1 MSKPAATPL
10 PHPAGAS
17 SAQANLQAMGYMV
30 IAMGAFVCND
40 TLMKVTSDELPLGEM
55 IALRG
60 LISCLIMLP
69 LVALTCGL
77 TTPFRIYSWPVF
89 IRNIAEIGAAFTFL
103 SALFHLPMA
112 DVSGVLQAVPLTITA
127 AAALILRER
136 VGWRRWT
143 ASAVGLVG
151 VLLIIQPGTAAFSV
165 WYVVALGA
173 VLCVTTRDLATRF
186 IAKSAPSLAITFITA
201 LLTTLA
207 GLAMATTETLVM
219 PSLGALLQLTCA
231 GILVLVAYHSLIQA
245 MRIGEISAI
254 APFRYSV
261 VLWAMILGF
270 VVFGEIPSASTIIGS
285 MIVIAAGLYTL
296 HREHVAARKP

>member
-1 MSKPAATPL
+1 MSEPAADPL
-10 PHPAGAS
+10 PQSTTS
-17 SAQANLQAMGYMV
+17 SNAQANLQAMGYMV

-40 TLMKVTSDELPLGEM
+40 TLMKATSDELPLGEM
-55 IALRG
+55 ITLRG
-60 LISCLIMLP
+60 IISCLIMLP
-69 LVALTCGL
+69 VVAFTCGL

-127 AAALILRER
+127 AAALLLREQ

-143 ASAVGLVG
+143 ASAIGLVG
-151 VLLIIQPGTAAFSV
+151 VLLIIRPGTADFSI

-186 IAKSAPSLAITFITA
+186 IARTAPSLAITFITA
-201 LLTTLA
+201 LLTMLA
-207 GLAMATTETLVM
+207 GLVLATTETYVA
-219 PSLGALLQLTCA
+219 PSLTAIVQLTGA
-231 GILVLVAYHSLIQA
+231 GVMVLIAYHSLIQA

-261 VLWAMILGF
+261 VLWAMILGYL
-270 VVFGEIPSASTIIGS
+270 VFGEVPSASTIIGS

-296 HREHVAARKP
+296 HRERVTARRA

>member
-1 MSKPAATPL
+1 MTKPAANPL
-10 PHPAGAS
+10 PQRASAS

-40 TLMKVTSDELPLGEM
+40 TLMKVTSAELPLGEM

-69 LVALTCGL
+69 VVALTCGL
-77 TTPFRIYSWPVF
+77 MTPFQVYSWPVF

-143 ASAVGLVG
+143 ASAAGLVG
-151 VLLIIQPGTAAFSV
+151 VLLIIQPGTTAFSI
-165 WYVVALGA
+165 WYIVALGA

-219 PSLGALLQLTCA
+219 PSLSALLQLTCA
-231 GILVLVAYHSLIQA
+231 GVLVLIAYHSLIQA

-296 HREHVAARKP
+296 HREHVAARQP